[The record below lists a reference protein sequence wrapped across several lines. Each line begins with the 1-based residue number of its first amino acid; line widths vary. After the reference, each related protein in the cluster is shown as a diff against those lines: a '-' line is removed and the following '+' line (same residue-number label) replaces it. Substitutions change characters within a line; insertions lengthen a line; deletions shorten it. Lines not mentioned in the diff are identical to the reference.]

1 METGHTRR
9 ELLSALGRAG
19 SLATVTGAGAS
30 GVRLA
35 SFPMDYRNL
44 RMATSLFE
52 RLSRPAAV
60 DWRYCWAAAAS
71 RLDAIPI
78 FLFSTTTDLQDL
90 SPESGFVSTP
100 HDGLAAGFTDDGRLS
115 TLLFP
120 HTGFT
125 HQLPYYPHDS
135 TLASLGAKPREGSF
149 AGLRVD
155 DRTVWLWD
163 EAVDHAIDY
172 DGDTAVLTFDYRVPA
187 DPPAHATAVAG
198 LRVAERASVLPG
210 TETLVRSFT
219 VTNPTADRV
228 DGEFV
233 YHTQAN
239 VTDNQQ
245 QFAVWHSG
253 ENRLEATDHLRWTD
267 RDGPYEL
274 LVYGDRPVVRSG
286 AVDTGPD
293 VDPPSLPE
301 GPDRASLDVRGD
313 PDDTPQPH
321 PDGPGLLGHVLATE
335 RDAVTGRYL
344 SGYLTF
350 DLALD
355 PGEST
360 TFSVFLAGG
369 ESPDPLP
376 AADRTLAAREERTR
390 DYWADIT
397 ARIDLDGIPEQYHPA
412 ARRAVVTLL
421 TLVDPSTGS
430 ISASGN
436 LTPSYYPS
444 WPRDG
449 AFAAVALARMG
460 FPDPSRRFL
469 GRFLPA
475 VQERNGSFRQCYD
488 STGGDAGLLAV
499 ENDQQPL
506 YAWAVREVHDVT
518 GDDAFLEST
527 WPAVEAALDFTV
539 ANVADNGLL
548 VAAPDIQEGPSAAR
562 QSRWTNAH
570 AYEGLRA
577 GATLAERVGA
587 DPTPYAET
595 ATRVGT
601 RLQELFFRGDD
612 YVTEIGFW
620 GPTKDLMDY
629 AAGAVW
635 PSDWAADFGE
645 MDRLV
650 ADLRA
655 NYEREGL
662 AWLPG
667 ELLTVAALDR
677 AGDRETADELLHAV
691 LGETTPAGYLAE
703 ETTADG
709 RHKLGSPLGWSS
721 ANLLLVLTE
730 RYR

>member
-1 METGHTRR
+1 MDTGHTRR
-9 ELLSALGRAG
+9 ELLSTLGRAG

-44 RMATSLFE
+44 RMATSVLE
-52 RLSRPAAV
+52 RLSRPGAV

-71 RLDAIPI
+71 RLDAVPI

-90 SPESGFVSTP
+90 SPEAGFVSTP

-125 HQLPYYPHDS
+125 HQVPYYPHDS
-135 TLASLGAKPREGSF
+135 GATALGAKPHEGGF
-149 AGLRVD
+149 GGLRVD
-155 DRTVWLWD
+155 DRTVWLPD
-163 EAVDHAIDY
+163 AAVDHAIDY
-172 DGDTAVLTFDYRVPA
+172 DGDTAALTFDYRVPD
-187 DPPAHATAVAG
+187 DPPAHAAAVAG
-198 LRVAERASVLPG
+198 LRVAERTAVLPG

-219 VTNPTADRV
+219 VTNPTPDRV

-245 QFAVWHSG
+245 QFVVWHSG
-253 ENRLEATDHLRWTD
+253 INRLTATDRLRWTD

-286 AVDTGPD
+286 AADTGPG

-301 GPDRASLDVRGD
+301 GPSQASLDVRGGAGD
-313 PDDTPQPH
+313 APRPH
-321 PDGPGLLGHVLATE
+321 PDSPGLLGRVLATE

-344 SGYLTF
+344 SGYLAF
-350 DLALD
+350 DLALG
-355 PGEST
+355 PGESAT
-360 TFSVFLAGG
+360 VSVFVAGG
-369 ESPDPLP
+369 ESPERLP
-376 AADRTLAAREERTR
+376 AADRPPAARDERTR
-390 DYWADIT
+390 EYWDDVV
-397 ARIDLDGIPEQYHPA
+397 ARIDLGGIPRRYHPA
-412 ARRAVVTLL
+412 ARRAVLTLL
-421 TLVDPSTGS
+421 TLVDPSTAS

-460 FPDPSRRFL
+460 FPEPARRFL
-469 GRFLPA
+469 GRFLPS

-506 YAWAVREVHDVT
+506 YAWAVREVHDAT
-518 GDDAFLEST
+518 GDDEFLAT
-527 WPAVEAALDFTV
+527 AWPAVEAALDFTV

-562 QSRWTNAH
+562 QSLWTNAH
-570 AYEGLRA
+570 AYEGLGA
-577 GATLAERVGA
+577 GATLAARAGA
-587 DPTPYAET
+587 APSTYAET
-595 ATRVGT
+595 ATRVGR
-601 RLQELFFRGDD
+601 RLDELFFRGDD

-635 PSDWAADFGE
+635 PSDWAADFDR

-662 AWLPG
+662 AWIPG

-677 AGDRETADELLHAV
+677 AGDRRTADELLDAV
-691 LGETTPAGYLAE
+691 LDETTPAGYLAE